1 MTTQTQPVPGTKT
14 GQTQPPAK
22 ITPKNIVDDVLA
34 KVNKFQELGELRI
47 PKDYSPENAL
57 KSAYLVLSE
66 MKDKNEKPVLEIC
79 SHPSIANALL
89 KMVTEGLSIMKH
101 QCSFIAYGSS
111 LTYQREY
118 QGSRLLAKRFGGVKE
133 VNAQI
138 IYEGDD
144 FQYKVL
150 VNGRKEFVKH
160 DQNYENIDLNKIK
173 GAYAIAVLEDGTT
186 DLEIMNIM
194 QIRAAWNM
202 GYAKGNSKAHQQFAD
217 EMAKKTVI
225 SRLCKKYINSSD
237 DSALFDE
244 DDERDVYAK
253 SSKETITENANKET
267 ISFDEA
273 EVIKEPTKAEKTENE
288 PAKQHAA
295 AQQQVNFDNQKEP
308 SF

>member
-1 MTTQTQPVPGTKT
+1 MTTQTQPVSGTKT
-14 GQTQPPAK
+14 GQAQSPAK

-66 MKDKNEKPVLEIC
+66 MKDKNDKPVLEVC

-118 QGSRLLAKRFGGVKE
+118 QGARLLAKRFGNVKE

-160 DQNYENIDLNKIK
+160 EQNYENIDLNKIK

-217 EMAKKTVI
+217 EMSKKTVI

-237 DSALFDE
+237 DSALFDDD
-244 DDERDVYAK
+244 DDEKDVYSK
-253 SSKETITENANKET
+253 SSKETINENANKET
-267 ISFDEA
+267 ISFEEA
-273 EVIKEPTKAEKTENE
+273 EIIKDPAKAEKAENE
-288 PAKQHAA
+288 TAKQPA
-295 AQQQVNFDNQKEP
+295 AQQQVNFDNPKEP
-308 SF
+308 GF